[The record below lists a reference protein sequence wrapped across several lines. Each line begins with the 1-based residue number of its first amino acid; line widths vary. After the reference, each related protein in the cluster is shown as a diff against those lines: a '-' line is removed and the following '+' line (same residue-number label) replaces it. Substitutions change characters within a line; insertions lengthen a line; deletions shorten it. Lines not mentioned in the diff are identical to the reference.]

1 MNKKTLMIIIIEVI
15 VLKVLYFFSESN
27 YVEMIPGC
35 WIYKNTSI
43 LCPAC
48 GGTRCVRYFLKGDFI
63 KAFFSNTVFFFGII
77 YLICVNIVYLINLN
91 REKKILKWVYPKYWY
106 VIIFSVSLLLYTIVR
121 YLL

>member
-15 VLKVLYFFSESN
+15 VLMVLYFFSESN
-27 YVEMIPGC
+27 YVEMIPRC
-35 WIYKNTSI
+35 WIYKNTLI

-48 GGTRCVRYFLKGDFI
+48 GGTRCVLYFLKGDFI
-63 KAFFSNTVFFFGII
+63 NAFFSNTVFFFGII

-121 YLL
+121 NLL